1 MKKRPCAG
9 VRMAIGF
16 SLSEAVSADLAAAQA
31 DQSEQVG
38 AEENRRVGQAKFL
51 SMVRAVVQS
60 GSGSGMLP

>member
-1 MKKRPCAG
+1 
-9 VRMAIGF
+9 MAIGF

-51 SMVRAVVQS
+51 SMVRSVVQS